1 MQVAGT
7 LSGVNKPI
15 KIPDPN
21 MRYPKE
27 QNLSTV
33 DATLLGAVL
42 LLVLGGAIG
51 LFGSDSLSGATQVAM
66 MMTGFLA
73 AMVGLKN
80 GIRWSEIEAS
90 IIQATART
98 AVPNLIFLSVGALIG
113 AMMLSGAVPTLL
125 FVGMKLLSPEWFYP
139 SCCLICALVSICI
152 GSSWTT
158 AATIGVAMI
167 GVAYGFSLSPAITAG
182 AVVSGAYFGDK
193 MSPLSETTNL
203 APAIAGSNLFTH
215 IRHMSWVSV
224 PSIVLALL
232 FFFMV
237 SVFTS
242 SDDAQDSQITA
253 FLNALES
260 SYTIAWYNLIPVVL
274 LLVLAVKK
282 VPAYLAIT
290 GVTLIAM
297 VLALLTQMP
306 VVNQFIALLGLEGSS
321 ALGRALWVTLY
332 DGFMINT
339 GNEQVDSLLSRGGM
353 LSMVNMVW
361 LVLASMMMTGVLER
375 IGFVTYLMRALSKLI
390 SSTGSLIATTMGTG
404 LGVNVLTGD
413 QYLSIVLPGQMW
425 KAEYKKRGLASENL
439 SRSLEDGGT
448 ITSPLIPWNACGVYM
463 AGTLQVATLA
473 YLPFCFFNLINPLLA
488 LLYGFLNIRIV
499 RISDEETGEEE
510 KSPLEPSADAQE
522 KPAIAG

>member
-1 MQVAGT
+1 MDQSKA
-7 LSGVNKPI
+7 
-15 KIPDPN
+15 
-21 MRYPKE
+21 RA
-27 QNLSTV
+27 LSTV
-33 DATLLGAVL
+33 DAVLLGAVL

-51 LFGSDSLSGATQVAM
+51 LFGSNSLAGATQVAM

-73 AMVGLKN
+73 ALVGLKN
-80 GIRWSEIEAS
+80 GISWEELEAS
-90 IIQATART
+90 IVQSTART
-98 AVPNLIFLSVGALIG
+98 AGSNIIFLSIGALIG

-125 FVGMKLLSPEWFYP
+125 FVGMKLLSPQWFYP
-139 SCCLICALVSICI
+139 TCCLICAIVSMCI

-158 AATIGVAMI
+158 AATIGVALV
-167 GVAYGFSLSPAITAG
+167 GVSFGFSLSPAITAG

-203 APAIAGSNLFTH
+203 APAIAGSNLFSH

-224 PSIVLALL
+224 PSFIAALVL
-232 FFFMV
+232 FFVTSLV
-237 SVFTS
+237 SS
-242 SDDAQDSQITA
+242 SDSAQESQVES
-253 FLNALES
+253 FLAALEGA
-260 SYTIAWYNLIPVVL
+260 YDIAWYNLVPVIL
-274 LLVLAVKK
+274 LLTLAIKK

-290 GVTLIAM
+290 GATIVAIA
-297 VLALLTQMP
+297 LAVMTQMP
-306 VVNQFIALLGLEGSS
+306 VIGQFMALRELEGAT
-321 ALGRALWVTLY
+321 ALGRAIWITLY
-332 DGFMINT
+332 DGFAIST

-375 IGFVTYLMRALSKLI
+375 IGFIDLLMRALSRLI
-390 SSTGSLIATTMGTG
+390 SSTGSLIATTMGTS

-425 KAEYKKRGLASENL
+425 KAEYRKRGLATENL

-473 YLPFCFFNLINPLLA
+473 YLPFCFFNLINPILA
-488 LLYGFLNIRIV
+488 LAYGFLGIRITKL
-499 RISDEETGEEE
+499 DERE
-510 KSPLEPSADAQE
+510 KAAIRADNSAASPGLVQE
-522 KPAIAG
+522 KALASN